1 MTNRQEI
8 KNEHENSVKKII
20 DEFIPESG
28 ASILEIMCG
37 SGAFSSFLG
46 KKNNEVIGV
55 DTDADK
61 IIEARE
67 LSNDRLD
74 FVCSDYLELPF
85 DTEQFDISVC
95 FENFLGNS
103 LSDCVS
109 ILEELIMVTSEQL
122 IFYLDSEKDSK
133 KIFEGVLE
141 KVSDDYTSRIAEIE
155 YIACSE
161 SNRQF
166 FAIIH
171 LEEQ

>member
-1 MTNRQEI
+1 
-8 KNEHENSVKKII
+8 
-20 DEFIPESG
+20 
-28 ASILEIMCG
+28 
-37 SGAFSSFLG
+37 
-46 KKNNEVIGV
+46 
-55 DTDADK
+55 
-61 IIEARE
+61 
-67 LSNDRLD
+67 
-74 FVCSDYLELPF
+74 
-85 DTEQFDISVC
+85 
-95 FENFLGNS
+95 
-103 LSDCVS
+103 
-109 ILEELIMVTSEQL
+109 MVTSEQL